1 MLVGLYCFA
10 MEKPKILDHKTLV
23 VCREGKITYE
33 LCPPGF
39 RYFDAP
45 KCEPEMCLGKPD
57 GTRVPLPDQHI
68 GPLSFSPGYAECLN
82 EKVKLTHT
90 CPQEW
95 DTYMSK
101 GENLTHLPQVFD
113 GQKCTIPELCVNVIP
128 DDSDV
133 IVPVHEYTKHVR
145 NWILSRYFDR
155 AKGYQCE
162 GTKRKRVALEPGK
175 IINAKR
181 MKTEVACEG
190 STENVIIANSHT
202 DYFDCKTDSVK
213 SCPANEFFDG
223 FKCRK
228 SMSYP
233 FKYDGLE
240 LFELDSLTEDNWI
253 VPWDYGKEPDVTP
266 CQAPETE
273 YLKTYNI
280 CSHPDCVLYPWLSQI
295 AFEVALRDG
304 SLCKFDKQTR
314 HIQKEYSDDKYLYW
328 AQRRVDQINP
338 NEECIP
344 GQNIQSGN
352 FIFDKTIYA
361 TCDDKQPFVFCPSSD
376 TRGIQLVSAP
386 GRQTTYYWAC
396 VPSSMK
402 SIVPPHTKAFF
413 HENEVKQ
420 LSSTSTK
427 LTEATI
433 NGKIISLSSSGYV
446 ERGKM
451 FLETMDEPV
460 EVEYAYR
467 VTHPPEVGLPDQVS
481 KFSGAFLIK
490 RKDFTRFKVHI
501 PRYGIKESLS
511 AFEL

>member
-1 MLVGLYCFA
+1 
-10 MEKPKILDHKTLV
+10 
-23 VCREGKITYE
+23 
-33 LCPPGF
+33 
-39 RYFDAP
+39 
-45 KCEPEMCLGKPD
+45 
-57 GTRVPLPDQHI
+57 
-68 GPLSFSPGYAECLN
+68 
-82 EKVKLTHT
+82 
-90 CPQEW
+90 
-95 DTYMSK
+95 
-101 GENLTHLPQVFD
+101 
-113 GQKCTIPELCVNVIP
+113 
-128 DDSDV
+128 
-133 IVPVHEYTKHVR
+133 
-145 NWILSRYFDR
+145 
-155 AKGYQCE
+155 
-162 GTKRKRVALEPGK
+162 
-175 IINAKR
+175 
-181 MKTEVACEG
+181 
-190 STENVIIANSHT
+190 
-202 DYFDCKTDSVK
+202 
-213 SCPANEFFDG
+213 
-223 FKCRK
+223 
-228 SMSYP
+228 MSYP

-253 VPWDYGKEPDVTP
+253 FPWDYGKEPDVTP

-273 YLKTYNI
+273 YLKTYNV

-295 AFEVALRDG
+295 AFEVPLRDG

-338 NEECIP
+338 NEECMP

-361 TCDDKQPFVFCPSSD
+361 TCDEKQPFVFCPSSD
-376 TRGIQLVSAP
+376 TRGIQLVSVP
-386 GRQTTYYWAC
+386 GRQ
-396 VPSSMK
+396 
-402 SIVPPHTKAFF
+402 
-413 HENEVKQ
+413 
-420 LSSTSTK
+420 TSTK

-467 VTHPPEVGLPDQVS
+467 VTHPSILGLPDQVS